1 VFLYYLEYG
10 ECLPVCDAFESL
22 AVDGEDPVAFLDA
35 AIPVGHTP
43 ANHFMNLREHTK
55 HKKREKKKK
64 KMMMMMTKKKN
75 NKVVKTKKSSE
86 K

>member
-1 VFLYYLEYG
+1 
-10 ECLPVCDAFESL
+10 VCDAFESL

-64 KMMMMMTKKKN
+64 KNDDDDDQK
-75 NKVVKTKKSSE
+75 E